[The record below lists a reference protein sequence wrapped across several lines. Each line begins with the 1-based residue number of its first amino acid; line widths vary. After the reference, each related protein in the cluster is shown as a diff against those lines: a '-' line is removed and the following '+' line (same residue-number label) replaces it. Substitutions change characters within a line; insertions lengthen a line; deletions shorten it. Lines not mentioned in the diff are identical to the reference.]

1 MSIPHLVL
9 AKANSTRDCIG
20 LILPHLTLNSKAE
33 IGVVLIRLRS
43 SVGMFG
49 QRSFD
54 LVHLGAILSLA
65 AELA

>member
-9 AKANSTRDCIG
+9 AKANSTRDCIA

-33 IGVVLIRLRS
+33 IGVVLIRLPS

-54 LVHLGAILSLA
+54 FVYLGAILSLA